1 MNEQKML
8 VSISQS
14 LALQTMKQILD
25 SGSFK
30 ELCSEFKKNP
40 NKFITLEEFF
50 NEGDRIVSKTLRGIH
65 DTSKLNKF
73 QKLTS
78 LLEDNLIS
86 AKKVALEEGVEIKNG
101 IAIDRNSVVGRHVL
115 TYTSIIEV
123 PDNEAEYFPPF
134 TSEISRSVSEI
145 NMKSEVVAKTLGKA
159 TVKVEAEGLDEIKL
173 KANELVKTLE
183 KANSLEN
190 ELANINI
197 NFNTN

>member
-1 MNEQKML
+1 MNERKML

-30 ELCSEFKKNP
+30 ELCSESKKNP

-50 NEGDRIVSKTLRGIH
+50 NEGDKIISKFLREIH
-65 DTSKLNKF
+65 NTSRLNKF

-101 IAIDRNSVVGRHVL
+101 VAIDRNSVVGKHVL

-134 TSEISRSVSEI
+134 ISHSVSEI
-145 NMKSEVVAKTLGKA
+145 NMKSEVVDKAPGK
-159 TVKVEAEGLDEIKL
+159 VSIKVEAGGLEEINV

-183 KANSLEN
+183 KAKSLEN
-190 ELANINI
+190 ELANIDI
-197 NFNTN
+197 NLKTN

>member
-1 MNEQKML
+1 MNERKML

-40 NKFITLEEFF
+40 NKFTTLEEFF
-50 NEGDRIVSKTLRGIH
+50 NEGDRIVSKTLREIH

-86 AKKVALEEGVEIKNG
+86 AKKVALEEGVKSKNV
-101 IAIDRNSVVGRHVL
+101 ISIDRNSIVGKHVL

-134 TSEISRSVSEI
+134 TSEKNEI
-145 NMKSEVVAKTLGKA
+145 
-159 TVKVEAEGLDEIKL
+159 
-173 KANELVKTLE
+173 
-183 KANSLEN
+183 
-190 ELANINI
+190 
-197 NFNTN
+197 TN